1 MTDKDEIPFELKN
14 DIKIAY
20 DLFKNESN
28 KITKLK
34 LRTLLFSFIMFKS
47 SAGEINKYIED
58 TISPSQEL
66 FDLDELYLLIK
77 LKLKEAK
84 EKEADELIYA
94 INGNETSE
102 IVKESDF
109 LKILQKHKIDMNEK
123 DVKEMFQYMNDDINE
138 EINNN
143 TNKKESTITTEKL
156 KNFYFN
162 FNYRIKFF

>member
-109 LKILQKHKIDMNEK
+109 LKTLQKHKIDMNEK

-162 FNYRIKFF
+162 FN

>member
-1 MTDKDEIPFELKN
+1 MTDKEEIPFELKN

-162 FNYRIKFF
+162 FN

>member
-1 MTDKDEIPFELKN
+1 MADKDEIPFELKN

-162 FNYRIKFF
+162 FN

>member
-14 DIKIAY
+14 DIKIAF
-20 DLFKNESN
+20 DLFKNETN

-34 LRTLLFSFIMFKS
+34 LRTLLFSFIMFRS
-47 SAGEINKYIED
+47 SAGEINRYIED
-58 TISPSQEL
+58 TISPNQEF
-66 FDLDELYLLIK
+66 FDFDEFSLLIK

-84 EKEADELIYA
+84 LKEANELLYA

-102 IVKESDF
+102 MVKESDF
-109 LKILQKHKIDMNEK
+109 LKLLQKHKIDMNEK

-143 TNKKESTITTEKL
+143 INKKESTITTEKL
-156 KNFYFN
+156 KNFYYN
-162 FNYRIKFF
+162 FN

>member
-20 DLFKNESN
+20 DIFKNESN

-109 LKILQKHKIDMNEK
+109 LKTLQKHKIDMNEK

-143 TNKKESTITTEKL
+143 TNKRESTITTEKL

-162 FNYRIKFF
+162 FN